1 MVIGDFGFAK
11 INASKSREKLGTLN
25 YMAPEILNK
34 KNKYYDSRADMWS
47 IGICLYKLLFG
58 VFPFEGYNN
67 DQIYLN

>member
-1 MVIGDFGFAK
+1 M
-11 INASKSREKLGTLN
+11 GTLN

-34 KNKYYDSRADMWS
+34 KKKYYDSRADMWS